1 MARHGIQC
9 QKGLSSDTDWL
20 VHNKILRAMSG
31 RQKAYV
37 LQGKIQIDE
46 AYLGGEQ
53 PGGKAGGG
61 SENKVPIVTA
71 ISLNEAGHPI
81 HAKITPVLGFSSAAA
96 SKHLAAGCAVL
107 SDGSTSCW
115 AT

>member
-46 AYLGGEQ
+46 AYLG
-53 PGGKAGGG
+53 
-61 SENKVPIVTA
+61 
-71 ISLNEAGHPI
+71 
-81 HAKITPVLGFSSAAA
+81 
-96 SKHLAAGCAVL
+96 
-107 SDGSTSCW
+107 
-115 AT
+115 